1 MFAYIVITFSGIW
14 ILIASVE
21 MYASRGYW
29 RCWRWTS
36 NAFQE
41 EILTPSFDLE
51 KAPAEGDDD
60 NNETISIDEPPEF
73 SSIRIENRKIVSK
86 SHTTTRLVKFSHQWT
101 IDEFIRCDHRADAP
115 KFIDSVHFSSPD
127 NEEMKLFLR
136 LYPRGRF
143 AAANRMGESAVS
155 LYLHY
160 TPSSTV
166 KEVTIG
172 FVCSIIDK
180 SGAKCDLHGEVLTIL
195 FKILKVYNRYFI

>member
-21 MYASRGYW
+21 MYVSRGYW
-29 RCWRWTS
+29 RCWKWTS
-36 NAFQE
+36 HVFEE
-41 EILTPSFDLE
+41 EISADLE
-51 KAPAEGDDD
+51 KASIDGDD

-73 SSIRIENRKIVSK
+73 SSRIENRKIVSK

-115 KFIDSVHFSSPD
+115 KFIDSVHFASPD

-136 LYPRGRF
+136 LYPRGRHVSTT
-143 AAANRMGESAVS
+143 AATGNRLGESAVS

-160 TPSSTV
+160 LPSSTV

-180 SGAKCDLHGEVLTIL
+180 SGAKCDLHGKIITI
-195 FKILKVYNRYFI
+195 FKII

>member
-21 MYASRGYW
+21 MYVNRGYW
-29 RCWRWTS
+29 RCWKWTS
-36 NAFQE
+36 NAFE
-41 EILTPSFDLE
+41 ENIEVAAGLNKEPT
-51 KAPAEGDDD
+51 EGD
-60 NNETISIDEPPEF
+60 ETISIDEPPEF
-73 SSIRIENRKIVSK
+73 SSIRIENKKIVSK

-115 KFIDSVHFSSPD
+115 KFIDSVHFASPD

-136 LYPRGRF
+136 LYPRGRLST
-143 AAANRMGESAVS
+143 ATTGNRIGENAVS

-160 TPSSTV
+160 LPSTV

-172 FVCSIIDK
+172 FVCSIINK
-180 SGAKCDLHGEVLTIL
+180 NGVKCDLHG
-195 FKILKVYNRYFI
+195 KILIIFKVDF